1 MFCLEH
7 INANE
12 ELVMSRL
19 IHLQA
24 KSQSVMALLTLEAK
38 YITYSHT
45 TQESLWPRHMIKE
58 AVAGMAV
65 KIAASAKK

>member
-1 MFCLEH
+1 
-7 INANE
+7 
-12 ELVMSRL
+12 
-19 IHLQA
+19 
-24 KSQSVMALLTLEAK
+24 MALLTLEAK

-65 KIAASAKK
+65 KIADGLVPIDATTKVSSN